1 MSLSGKLIE
10 LRKNIRNNQ
19 TKIINSLKENHTC
32 NICVFCGAEDDLT
45 KEHILPQWIYEK
57 NHHKFFITNTNGI
70 SQTYHKSTVPCCVK
84 CNNDIL
90 GYLEYTIKKTF
101 QNTNVGQN
109 QYTNEK
115 IELTI
120 LWLEIIAYKLQ
131 VMEIR
136 RTFNKD
142 KNSEYIPYLAKFP
155 IALLQ
160 DLSLS
165 PSKVF
170 SNLRSSLKKIAV
182 KSKADRLKS
191 IVFAKTRNHDFNFM
205 HTANNFIFLE
215 LPKYNTAMFYFINKE
230 FKIEEE
236 ALSECKKIMEKVY

>member
-1 MSLSGKLIE
+1 MSLSEKLIK
-10 LRKNIRNNQ
+10 LRKNIRSNQ
-19 TKIINSLKENHTC
+19 TKIINSLKKHHTC
-32 NICVFCGAEDDLT
+32 SICIFCGVEDDLT

-57 NHHKFFITNTNGI
+57 NPNKFFITNTNGS
-70 SQTYHKSTVPCCVK
+70 SQKYHKSTVPCCVK

-90 GYLEYTIKKTF
+90 GHLEYAIKKIF
-101 QNTNVGQN
+101 QNTNIGQN
-109 QYTNEK
+109 EYTNEK
-115 IELTI
+115 IELII

-142 KNSEYIPYLAKFP
+142 TNSEYIPFLAKLP

-170 SNLRSSLKKIAV
+170 SNLRNSLKRIAL
-182 KSKADRLKS
+182 KSKVDRLNS
-191 IVFAKTRNHDFNFM
+191 IVFAVTKNPDFNFM
-205 HTANNFIFLE
+205 HSANNFIFLE
-215 LPKYNTAMFYFINKE
+215 LPKYNTALFYFINKE
-230 FKIEEE
+230 FETNKDSLI
-236 ALSECKKIMEKVY
+236 ECKKIVDEVY